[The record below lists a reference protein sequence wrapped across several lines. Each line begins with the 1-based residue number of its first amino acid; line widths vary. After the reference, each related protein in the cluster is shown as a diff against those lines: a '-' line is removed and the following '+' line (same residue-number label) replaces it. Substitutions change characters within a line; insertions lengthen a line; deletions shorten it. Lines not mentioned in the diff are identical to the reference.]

1 MGETMAKVIVT
12 HPNNVQFIRDV
23 IGSGK
28 FDTPGQLDQM
38 FAIRPNKHMDIDKPT
53 GRYVLPNGSVV
64 VRDDVFVSYRF
75 VEYGPEDID
84 LLLFARVIREERTPV
99 FFSYDDSALIGF
111 SDGLIMPRHK
121 PSRAIF
127 TYCMS

>member
-12 HPNNVQFIRDV
+12 HPNNVHFIRDV

-28 FDTPGQLDQM
+28 FDTPGQIDQM
-38 FAIRPNKHMDIDKPT
+38 FAIRPNKHMDVDEPT
-53 GRYVLPNGSVV
+53 GRYVMPDGRVV
-64 VRDDVFVSYRF
+64 VRDDVFVTHRF
-75 VEYGPEDID
+75 VEYGPDDID

-111 SDGLIMPRHK
+111 NVGFQMPAYK
-121 PSRAIF
+121 PSSAIF